1 MYGTVARWVRTIGE
15 WNPGLS
21 EQDCFAAVQCWL
33 GLKLPG
39 VKSLVDLDQGFP
51 DEVFSES
58 SLLRDA
64 PWMR

>member
-1 MYGTVARWVRTIGE
+1 MESRAKR
-15 WNPGLS
+15 GLS